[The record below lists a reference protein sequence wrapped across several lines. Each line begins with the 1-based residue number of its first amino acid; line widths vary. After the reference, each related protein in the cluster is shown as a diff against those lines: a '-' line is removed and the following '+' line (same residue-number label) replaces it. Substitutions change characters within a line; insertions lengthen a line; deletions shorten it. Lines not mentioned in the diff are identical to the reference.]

1 MKKII
6 TLILAVIMCLGMMS
20 TVFAAEFKFT
30 DVKESDWFYNDVKN
44 AVEMGL
50 INGKSETEY
59 KPNDNLTYAEAI
71 KLAACMNQL
80 YMDGVITLKNGDP
93 WYQTYVDYCIDN
105 GIIDKYYDYDEKA
118 TRSGYAVIF
127 ANALPDEALAKINSV
142 ADGSIPDVPETRAY
156 APEVYKLYRA
166 GILQGS
172 DDARSF
178 KPLDNILRSEVAAIL
193 SRMMDETK
201 RVKFTLGEEE
211 QPEENEPEENEPE
224 EKDPEEKDPEEK
236 EPEEKEPETTAP
248 LAIKTQPAA
257 VTVNVGETV
266 ELKVEVEG
274 GKAPYTYQWQKTVT
288 ITKSVTS
295 DFVDEEG
302 KYEGAK
308 TDTFKIT
315 LASAGSIEAIS
326 CKITDADGASVT
338 TETVTVT
345 FKEKSTGGAKDK
357 FVQGESEELKNEDLL
372 MYVEDVY
379 VVTGRGTV
387 ATGRVIKGKLN
398 KGDTIKII
406 SADGTE
412 KTATVAGIEMFKK
425 LLDYAEKG
433 DNIGLQFNSEIDKTM
448 VVRGDSIVNAKTTHT
463 VTNALTGTLK
473 LLNTAEGGRT
483 TAISE
488 GHSPQ
493 FKRNGHDFT
502 GKISG
507 IGTMKPGETK
517 ENIVVTFT
525 SFNGVFY
532 GGQELTVMEGG
543 KTIGTF
549 TVSSLKAE
557 ELPLSVTVSVTEKSY
572 DAETYQS
579 SAKLKATVTGGKD
592 PYTYQWQKAS
602 TVHGRGGYSWVG
614 VTDGVTGSKYKELFN
629 GSKTASLN
637 VITHTTYI
645 VYRCAVT
652 DANGETVT
660 SDYVLIAE
668 EGSGKNGLKEDMV
681 AEVTAAVNTAKDNSV
696 FYKASVYYSSGNYT
710 YEWQDSTNGVDSW
723 RKVGNEA
730 IFEKDSRNHSFTR
743 CKITDAKTGEVVY
756 TPMIKNDAIAK
767 FGPFAMVRSDNMKAA
782 YVYTEDLDE
791 SKTIGDHMKTSKSYE
806 FIAVPIGGTAP
817 YTYQWQ
823 YAGYNSDVYK
833 NYQKTSAPTVK
844 FTPDADLG
852 KECKMRCVITD
863 ANGKTVTS
871 EVFEANIVI
880 DLSGN

>member
-1 MKKII
+1 MRKLLS
-6 TLILAVIMCLGMMS
+6 LILATLMCLTMMS

-93 WYQTYVDYCIDN
+93 WYQTYVDYCVEN

-118 TRSGYAVIF
+118 TRAGYAVIF

-224 EKDPEEKDPEEK
+224 EK

-257 VTVNVGETV
+257 ITVNVGETV

-345 FKEKSTGGAKDK
+345 FKEKSTGGIKDK
-357 FVQGESEELKNEDLL
+357 FEQVEKEELKNEDFAMTIDGVYNVENRGIVLTG
-372 MYVEDVY
+372 YVSAGKVNVGDTVY
-379 VVTGRGTV
+379 LNDADGKYV
-387 ATGRVIKGKLN
+387 AT
-398 KGDTIKII
+398 T
-406 SADGTE
+406 
-412 KTATVAGIEMFKK
+412 TVKAIEMF
-425 LLDYAEKG
+425 
-433 DNIGLQFNSEIDKTM
+433 N
-448 VVRGDSIVNAKTTHT
+448 
-463 VTNALTGTLK
+463 
-473 LLNTAEGGRT
+473 
-483 TAISE
+483 
-488 GHSPQ
+488 
-493 FKRNGHDFT
+493 
-502 GKISG
+502 KI
-507 IGTMKPGETK
+507 
-517 ENIVVTFT
+517 
-525 SFNGVFY
+525 
-532 GGQELTVMEGG
+532 
-543 KTIGTF
+543 
-549 TVSSLKAE
+549 
-557 ELPLSVTVSVTEKSY
+557 
-572 DAETYQS
+572 
-579 SAKLKATVTGGKD
+579 
-592 PYTYQWQKAS
+592 
-602 TVHGRGGYSWVG
+602 
-614 VTDGVTGSKYKELFN
+614 
-629 GSKTASLN
+629 
-637 VITHTTYI
+637 
-645 VYRCAVT
+645 
-652 DANGETVT
+652 
-660 SDYVLIAE
+660 
-668 EGSGKNGLKEDMV
+668 
-681 AEVTAAVNTAKDNSV
+681 
-696 FYKASVYYSSGNYT
+696 
-710 YEWQDSTNGVDSW
+710 
-723 RKVGNEA
+723 
-730 IFEKDSRNHSFTR
+730 
-743 CKITDAKTGEVVY
+743 
-756 TPMIKNDAIAK
+756 
-767 FGPFAMVRSDNMKAA
+767 
-782 YVYTEDLDE
+782 LDE
-791 SKTIGDHMKTSKSYE
+791 SKKGDKPGINVDLDVETYKAMALNGYVLSATKGSSSLGTRPSTGRPSTGVSRPLPVETKPLTITSQPKDSSGSVGI
-806 FIAVPIGGTAP
+806 FRLDVAVEGGKAP

-823 YAGYNSDVYK
+823 RYVTITVGNR
-833 NYQKTSAPTVK
+833 KTSKYTDMVNSEGTVK
-844 FTPDADLG
+844 GATTANLLISVTELG
-852 KECKMRCVITD
+852 TYKYKCVITD
-863 ANGKTVTS
+863 ADGNSVTSDAATVTVNSESTGGRVSIPSSGKT
-871 EVFEANIVI
+871 
-880 DLSGN
+880 DY